1 MSRFSSLAR
10 TVIASPIG
18 RLIAR
23 PWLDVCILYFL
34 KHWYFPLSRLWA
46 AARQADGDVDAF
58 VKAVP
63 LHQPNNMQRKT
74 IKKALKQFEHARLKA
89 LSIDLLWRQHF
100 FSDKEVAS
108 ERLPIVEEMR
118 LDFRSAYNLTR
129 KKFMPLR
136 RLVKTS
142 VAMEAPTPEE
152 FGQRFAEYTESTEKL
167 SELFMPP
174 KQFPEVQKS
183 RLLPMSYG
191 HDYWL
196 RFQSPYA
203 GTGDEVVARVHEP
216 GGVDNP
222 PTLIFGHGI
231 CVEFDHYHQL
241 IDEVTQLTKQG
252 IRVIR
257 PEAPWHG
264 RRVLPGHYGGE
275 QFLSHLP
282 ASMFDFIAAQNQE
295 WATLINWCR
304 NNSTG
309 AVAVGGSSLG
319 AQTAKTVAINATRWS
334 QDLKPDALLI
344 ITHSEHIADALD
356 GALADIWNLGEV
368 MRKAGWTKALERRW
382 VELLDPVQNA
392 CIAGENIISVCG
404 LKDEVTPIV
413 TANRQLDLWQVPT
426 ENRFEYDRGHFTI
439 PLGMINNNAPLQ
451 RFVEVLNRQKK

>member
-1 MSRFSSLAR
+1 MM
-10 TVIASPIG
+10 ASPVG
-18 RLIAR
+18 KLIAR

-34 KHWYFPLSRLWA
+34 KFWYFPLSRLWA
-46 AARQADGDVDAF
+46 AAREADGDVDAF

-63 LHQPNNMQRKT
+63 LHQPSNAQRKT
-74 IKKALKQFEHARLKA
+74 IKKALKEFEHARLKA
-89 LSIDLLWRQHF
+89 MSIDLLWRQHF
-100 FSDKEVAS
+100 FNDKDVAS

-118 LDFRSAYNLTR
+118 LDYRTAYNMTR
-129 KKFMPLR
+129 KKFTSLR

-142 VAMEAPTPEE
+142 VAMEPPTPEE
-152 FGQRFAEYTESTEKL
+152 FGRRFADNSEQL
-167 SELFMPP
+167 SDLFKPP
-174 KQFPEVQKS
+174 QPFPEIQQS

-196 RFQSPYA
+196 SFRSPYA
-203 GTGDEVVARVHEP
+203 ETSDEVFARVHEP
-216 GGVDNP
+216 SGVDNP
-222 PTLIFGHGI
+222 PTIIFGHGI

-241 IDEVTQLTKQG
+241 IDEVTQLTQQG

-282 ASMFDFIAAQNQE
+282 ESMFDFIAAQNQE

-304 NNSTG
+304 NNSDG

-319 AQTAKTVAINATRWS
+319 AQTAKTVAINATRWPQS
-334 QDLKPDALLI
+334 LKPDALLI

-368 MRKAGWTKALERRW
+368 MKKAGWTKALERRW
-382 VELLDPVQNA
+382 IELLDPVQES

-404 LKDEVTPIV
+404 RKDKVTPIL
-413 TANRQLDLWQVPT
+413 TANRQLDLWQVPA

-439 PLGMINNNAPLQ
+439 PLGMINNDMPLQ
-451 RFVEVLNRQKK
+451 KFVEVLNNLKQ